1 MFYSLKLKIR
11 IIFIVYALSSIK
23 DLPIITCLLLPE
35 TVDQALLSAVNG
47 GQCTRCYKPLSNIA
61 QALVQRVPTAE
72 ESYDRDM
79 QSDKEYKEVS
89 VDSEAQK

>member
-1 MFYSLKLKIR
+1 
-11 IIFIVYALSSIK
+11 
-23 DLPIITCLLLPE
+23 
-35 TVDQALLSAVNG
+35 
-47 GQCTRCYKPLSNIA
+47 
-61 QALVQRVPTAE
+61 VPTAE